1 MPLGDLSSPQ
11 PPAPVHSHSHS
22 PSRHLSAAHSTLGC
36 LPYTPASPGLATK
49 LHPSLRPLWPQKGI
63 QLSKPVP
70 TLMPRVS
77 WKPLKSAP
85 GQHTYPPSP
94 SYAPCQV
101 PLLLLTL
108 PLSKDPPKGQ
118 TGCGQQSAHPRESLS
133 SIMASTGALGGWP
146 DSPAYR

>member
-85 GQHTYPPSP
+85 
-94 SYAPCQV
+94 AW
-101 PLLLLTL
+101 
-108 PLSKDPPKGQ
+108 
-118 TGCGQQSAHPRESLS
+118 SAHLPSQPKLCSVPGAPPPLDSASLQRPSQRPNGLWSAISTSQGESLLYYGQYWS
-133 SIMASTGALGGWP
+133 PWGMA
-146 DSPAYR
+146 